1 MKRTEY
7 DNDIFPERVQC
18 QMSKT
23 PSETGFGVL
32 ILLILSRDHI
42 KRFEAKTI
50 KAAKKRRAAKA
61 FLAFLAN
68 DLRQH

>member
-7 DNDIFPERVQC
+7 DRDIFPKRVQC

-61 FLAFLAN
+61 FLALMAN

>member
-7 DNDIFPERVQC
+7 GRDILPKRDQC

-32 ILLILSRDHI
+32 ILLILSRNHI

-61 FLAFLAN
+61 FLPLLAN